1 MNATKSHVMSSVKW
15 AHKDVMLG
23 SKVKFR
29 RTLSK
34 LYLQGSDDPH
44 GQAWP
49 CSRLEPVHHTS

>member
-1 MNATKSHVMSSVKW
+1 MNATTSHIMSSVKW
-15 AHKDVMLG
+15 VHKDVTLG

-34 LYLQGSDDPH
+34 LYLQGSDDPR
-44 GQAWP
+44 GQAQP